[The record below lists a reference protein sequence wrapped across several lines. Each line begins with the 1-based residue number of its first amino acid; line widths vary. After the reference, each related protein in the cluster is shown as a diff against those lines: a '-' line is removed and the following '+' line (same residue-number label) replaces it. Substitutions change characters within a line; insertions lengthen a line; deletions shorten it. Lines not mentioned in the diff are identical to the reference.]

1 MLGVQPK
8 GTQEFSSIKAYIFF
22 FSIAEKAM
30 NQRTDVKA
38 PKRYIMVLTCQ
49 IGLSKTFNIYVSVTS
64 CLQRNRLLKRER
76 CFFFFSEEKRNK
88 P

>member
-8 GTQEFSSIKAYIFF
+8 GTQEFSSIKAYIF

-38 PKRYIMVLTCQ
+38 PKRYIMILTCQ

-76 CFFFFSEEKRNK
+76 FFFSEEKRNK